1 MLTRNSGIILLGAIG
16 LDMLYNWYKK
26 KIHFKDLVIL
36 SITAFSIGF
45 LYSIYL
51 YYVTNDFF
59 KYISVQYTEWDKEKC
74 NLITLLIK
82 DFQYFIKNKNIFI
95 VLLENWLFYFI
106 GLILGIKFI
115 KKDLVLSIYLI
126 VSLLLFT
133 TVYRSSVWL
142 SLPSI
147 SLFRYVLSLFPIY
160 LNDDNKYCKIITC
173 LFIIFSIM
181 NLMVIFYRGFFIA

>member
-1 MLTRNSGIILLGAIG
+1 MVQ
-16 LDMLYNWYKK
+16 K

-45 LYSIYL
+45 FYSIYL
-51 YYVTNDFF
+51 FYVTNDFF
-59 KYISVQYTEWDKEKC
+59 KYISVQYTERDKEKC